1 MDHKTLVKRLA
12 KDGQIIADEMN
23 AEKAHLLHMSGCICE
38 EAGEIFGKI
47 KKHVFNNKPF
57 NLEGLIEELGDLEFY
72 LEGLRQGAKITREEI
87 LEGNIAKL
95 TKRYSEGS
103 YSDKAANERADK
115 NETV

>member
-1 MDHKTLVKRLA
+1 MDHATLVKTLA
-12 KDGQIIADEMN
+12 KSGAVIREEMTPN
-23 AEKAHLLHMSGCICE
+23 KAHLLHMSGCICE
-38 EAGEIFGKI
+38 ESGEVFGKI
-47 KKHVFNNKPF
+47 KKHVFYNKEM

-72 LEGLRQGAKITREEI
+72 LEGLRQGLGVTREEI